1 MVFAKNPF
9 TKIISV
15 AFWFHFRPGFGLG
28 PFHAKVLCPDRH
40 DSSNHM
46 GSGLS
51 AAGYIVYYGSSSRNY
66 TSSVNVGNTTSCTL
80 QNLSSQTYYIA
91 VTAYDSNNNQTAYS
105 PELVL
110 DCLTASAGSGG
121 SISPSGCF
129 FQAQGASQTFTITPS
144 SGDQVAG
151 VLVNGG
157 SVGAVTSY
165 TMSAI
170 CGCNTISATFSS
182 APTTTYTI
190 SASAG
195 SGGSISPSGAATVTS
210 GSSQSY
216 TITPASGY
224 NVAAVT
230 VDGTSAGAVSSY
242 TFSNVTANHTISATF
257 TAATYTI
264 TATAGSN
271 GSISPS
277 GAATVTSGSSQSYT
291 ITPAS
296 GYNVAAVTVDGTSA
310 GAVSSYT
317 FSNVTAN
324 HTISA
329 TFTAATYTITA
340 TAGSNGSISPSGA
353 ATVTSGSGKTYTITP
368 SSGYSVA
375 NVTVDGASAGAVSS
389 YTFSNV
395 TANHTISAT
404 FTAATYTITATAGS
418 NGSISPSGAA
428 TVTSGSSKT
437 YTITP
442 SSGYSVANVTVDG
455 ASAGALTSYTF
466 SGVTANHS
474 ISATFALTNAPPVA
488 DAGPNQTV
496 AEGTKVTLNGSN
508 STNPGG
514 SPLTSYQWLQTG
526 GPTVNVSNAS
536 ITQPTI
542 TAPSNYTGAL
552 TFEFIVKN
560 GNGLTASATSIVNV
574 ISKQLPPTAYAGV
587 DQTVT
592 EGKVVTLN
600 GSGSTDPNGC
610 TLTCLWNQI
619 DGPTVTLSSTAS
631 SKPTFS
637 APQTTSG
644 FASMCFQL
652 TVTDKYGL
660 ESTDICY
667 VNISPNGVGPQAVP
681 GATQTEAPGAV
692 VSLNGTSST
701 DADSTI
707 ESYLWHQ
714 AEGSPETLSAPATAS
729 PYFTVNNPGEYGSPM
744 VFRLTVQDLNGLRSR
759 AYQSLD
765 VN

>member
-1 MVFAKNPF
+1 MLLPSPGSKSN
-9 TKIISV
+9 
-15 AFWFHFRPGFGLG
+15 FHDYTLIRRPGRRGIGERGLG
-28 PFHAKVLCPDRH
+28 WRGHELYHVRH
-40 DSSNHM
+40 LRLQHYFGHIFLSSNNHIHHL
-46 GSGLS
+46 GLRRL
-51 AAGYIVYYGSSSRNY
+51 G
-66 TSSVNVGNTTSCTL
+66 
-80 QNLSSQTYYIA
+80 
-91 VTAYDSNNNQTAYS
+91 
-105 PELVL
+105 
-110 DCLTASAGSGG
+110 
-121 SISPSGCF
+121 
-129 FQAQGASQTFTITPS
+129 
-144 SGDQVAG
+144 
-151 VLVNGG
+151 
-157 SVGAVTSY
+157 
-165 TMSAI
+165 
-170 CGCNTISATFSS
+170 
-182 APTTTYTI
+182 
-190 SASAG
+190 
-195 SGGSISPSGAATVTS
+195 
-210 GSSQSY
+210 
-216 TITPASGY
+216 
-224 NVAAVT
+224 
-230 VDGTSAGAVSSY
+230 
-242 TFSNVTANHTISATF
+242 
-257 TAATYTI
+257 
-264 TATAGSN
+264 

-428 TVTSGSSKT
+428 TVTSGSGKTYTITPSSGYSVANVTVDGASAGAVSSYMFSNVTANHTISATFTAATYTITATAGSNGSISPSGAATVTSGSSKT

-542 TAPSNYTGAL
+542 TAPSKYTGAL

-667 VNISPNGVGPQAVP
+667 VNISRMVWDHRLSLERPKRKHPAPLYRSTERVQQ
-681 GATQTEAPGAV
+681 TQTALLSHISGTRLRGALRLYRLQQRQAPI
-692 VSLNGTSST
+692 L
-701 DADSTI
+701 
-707 ESYLWHQ
+707 
-714 AEGSPETLSAPATAS
+714 P
-729 PYFTVNNPGEYGSPM
+729 
-744 VFRLTVQDLNGLRSR
+744 
-759 AYQSLD
+759 
-765 VN
+765 